1 MTAERTTGFTDIN
14 QQHWSLRYLPPWA
27 RPYGRLARWDRPI
40 GIWLLMFPCWWS
52 AALGAA
58 PEWGRLIGWM
68 ALFALGALAMRGA
81 GCTWNDIVDR
91 KVDAQVE
98 RTRSRPLPAGEV
110 TLRNALIWMVLQS
123 AVGAAILFKL
133 NKFAGGVALLSLVL
147 VAVYPT
153 MKRFTYWPQVVL
165 GLAFNWGALV
175 GYAAVTGTL
184 SWAAVALYV
193 GGVAWTLIYDTIY
206 AMQDQ
211 RDDAIIGVRST
222 ARRFAAAPRRWLS
235 LFAVLALLAWALAGY
250 LANLGPYYFG
260 FLLVI
265 ALHFGW
271 QIALAEAT
279 RPGRLPRQVQG
290 QCLGR
295 RAADGRRHRRPRR
308 LTMARLPADPE
319 GFIRANTALEAPA
332 MVPEFKLWLA
342 SEYVPIWQAT
352 EAWLEEQNID
362 PPYWAFCWPGGQAI
376 ARYLLDNPE
385 QVRGKRVIDFA
396 AGSGVSSM
404 AAARAGAA
412 SVLAN
417 DIDALSLVAAQL
429 NAKANGLSFDDQ
441 RRGLAGRTRWRP
453 CRRRGDRG
461 RRLLR
466 ARHVGACP
474 GLAARPRA
482 AGPPGAAGRSGAQ
495 LFQRP
500 GPFGARP
507 L

>member
-1 MTAERTTGFTDIN
+1 MEFGRSWLHDAAMTAERTTGFTDIN

-68 ALFALGALAMRGA
+68 ALLALGALAMRGA

-110 TLRNALIWMVLQS
+110 KLRNALIWMVLQL
-123 AVGAAILFKL
+123 AVGAAVLFKL

-147 VAVYPT
+147 VAIYPT

-222 ARRFAAAPRRWLS
+222 SRTFGPYSRAIIAGLYGGAVLLIGLSLWSAGASVPGYVGLGAFAAHLAQQVVRLDPENPALCLR
-235 LFAVLALLAWALAGY
+235 LFRSNRDAGALLF
-250 LANLGPYYFG
+250 FG
-260 FLLVI
+260 L
-265 ALHFGW
+265 
-271 QIALAEAT
+271 
-279 RPGRLPRQVQG
+279 
-290 QCLGR
+290 
-295 RAADGRRHRRPRR
+295 
-308 LTMARLPADPE
+308 
-319 GFIRANTALEAPA
+319 
-332 MVPEFKLWLA
+332 
-342 SEYVPIWQAT
+342 
-352 EAWLEEQNID
+352 
-362 PPYWAFCWPGGQAI
+362 
-376 ARYLLDNPE
+376 LLD
-385 QVRGKRVIDFA
+385 
-396 AGSGVSSM
+396 
-404 AAARAGAA
+404 
-412 SVLAN
+412 
-417 DIDALSLVAAQL
+417 ALV
-429 NAKANGLSFDDQ
+429 
-441 RRGLAGRTRWRP
+441 
-453 CRRRGDRG
+453 
-461 RRLLR
+461 
-466 ARHVGACP
+466 
-474 GLAARPRA
+474 
-482 AGPPGAAGRSGAQ
+482 
-495 LFQRP
+495 
-500 GPFGARP
+500 
-507 L
+507 